1 MRYFGTVL
9 IIVACAITCV
19 FSNAQ
24 ESPSPAEEQPP
35 ISPDKKWGYIGGDTP
50 KLVNLA
56 TGETVIDFFEQRNP
70 GTAPAGEDPELLW
83 APDSKRFAFNY
94 SPMHAHHMTFQ
105 SIAFYQLR
113 GDKWVAVDSPADE
126 TKGPQLVHFGKGHL
140 PKHFDPRHC
149 APEWDIMKFR
159 NWSDA
164 NTAIVYAPCYG
175 RTSSK
180 LEAGFLF
187 TLRFDDAG
195 NWKIVKTHQMS
206 DEEIAELQLH

>member
-1 MRYFGTVL
+1 MRYVAAVL
-9 IIVACAITCV
+9 ITIVCASNSV
-19 FSNAQ
+19 FCNAQ
-24 ESPSPAEEQPP
+24 DSRSAAEEQPS

-50 KLVNLA
+50 KLVKIA
-56 TGETVIDFFEQRNP
+56 TGESVIDFFEQRNP
-70 GTAPAGEDPELLW
+70 GTAPAGEDPEVLW

-113 GDKWVAVDSPADE
+113 GDKWVPVDSPADE

-149 APEWDIMKFR
+149 APEWNIMKFR
-159 NWSDA
+159 KWSDA

-175 RTSSK
+175 RTSGK

-187 TLRFDDAG
+187 TLKFDDAG
-195 NWKIVKTHQMS
+195 NWKITKTHQMS
-206 DEEIAELQLH
+206 DEEIAELELH